1 MVSEE
6 ILYSIALRNCPLIGD
21 INFRKLVS
29 EFGSASEVWHLSKKE
44 LKKIS
49 GVGDKTAFEIGEPQH
64 LRFAEEEIKLC
75 EAHGIKIKLRHLGEL
90 PKLLSDCV
98 DAPAII
104 YQKGDLDHEKKS
116 ISMVGTRNVTPY
128 GRDFVKSF
136 LDETP
141 SPKVHTVSGLAL
153 GVDTVVHEE
162 SLKNKIPTIAVLA
175 HGFHTL
181 YPSKNRK
188 LSEKILE
195 NGGALI
201 TEFSFFQRPDR
212 EHFIQRNRIVAGLSS
227 ALIVVETAY
236 AGGSISTATFANSY
250 NRDVFA
256 LPGKITDK
264 YSQGCNHLIY
274 KNKAATISNIK
285 ELYQALGISEEQK
298 MESLFTNEDLGVKL
312 TDNQQIIYQLIK
324 DNPNADLDFI
334 SEKSGFSSYKIL
346 PILLELE
353 ILGCIRSFS
362 GRQFSVL

>member
-1 MVSEE
+1 M
-6 ILYSIALRNCPLIGD
+6 
-21 INFRKLVS
+21 
-29 EFGSASEVWHLSKKE
+29 
-44 LKKIS
+44 
-49 GVGDKTAFEIGEPQH
+49 
-64 LRFAEEEIKLC
+64 
-75 EAHGIKIKLRHLGEL
+75 
-90 PKLLSDCV
+90 
-98 DAPAII
+98 
-104 YQKGDLDHEKKS
+104 
-116 ISMVGTRNVTPY
+116 
-128 GRDFVKSF
+128 
-136 LDETP
+136 
-141 SPKVHTVSGLAL
+141 
-153 GVDTVVHEE
+153 
-162 SLKNKIPTIAVLA
+162 
-175 HGFHTL
+175 
-181 YPSKNRK
+181 
-188 LSEKILE
+188 
-195 NGGALI
+195 
-201 TEFSFFQRPDR
+201 
-212 EHFIQRNRIVAGLSS
+212 
-227 ALIVVETAY
+227 VETAY

-324 DNPNADLDFI
+324 DNPNADLDFL